1 MARVIDV
8 PSDVQVD
15 SAAQKLLYNLGA
27 EKIILLADELE
38 KLVNDPGYGELT
50 IRVHDHR
57 MLVIQ
62 VIRTFK

>member
-15 SAAQKLLYNLGA
+15 SAVQKLLYNLGA